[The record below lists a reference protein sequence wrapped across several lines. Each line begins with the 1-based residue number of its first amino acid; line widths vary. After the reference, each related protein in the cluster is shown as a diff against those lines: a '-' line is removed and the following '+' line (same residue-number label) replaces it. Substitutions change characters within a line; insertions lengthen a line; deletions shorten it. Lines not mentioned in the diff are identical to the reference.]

1 MSATMYKVLRDG
13 RSCNGGEHEWS
24 LPTKNGDGEW
34 TPGDWHE
41 HDGKLAMCHS
51 GFHITSDPPQWWDTG
66 RDVFEVEH
74 DGYVVEDGGDKICV
88 SRVRLVRQVED
99 LSEVRIYGPG
109 RHVHKGGR
117 GLALAGSSVEAR
129 DNSSVVARGN
139 SSVVAWDNSSVEAW
153 DNSSVVAR
161 GNSSVVAWDNSSVV
175 AWDNSSVVAWDNSSV
190 VAWDNSSVEARD
202 NSSVEARDNSSVE
215 ARGNSLTRTPANHA
229 WGEPTV
235 KVEGHAIYIDQRGGR
250 KVYAVTQPEFAKAE
264 GSAS

>member
-41 HDGKLAMCHS
+41 HDGALSMCHS

-129 DNSSVVARGN
+129 GNSSVVARGN
-139 SSVVAWDNSSVEAW
+139 SSVEARGNSSVVARGNSSVKAWDNSSVVARDNSSVVARDNSSVVARDNSSVVAW

-161 GNSSVVAWDNSSVV
+161 GNSSVV
-175 AWDNSSVVAWDNSSV
+175 
-190 VAWDNSSVEARD
+190 
-202 NSSVEARDNSSVE
+202 

>member
-74 DGYVVEDGGDKICV
+74 DGDVVKHDGDVVGDGGDKICV

-117 GLALAGSSVEAR
+117 GLALAGSYVEAW
-129 DNSSVVARGN
+129 DNSYVEAWGN
-139 SSVVAWDNSSVEAW
+139 SYVEAWDNSSVEAW
-153 DNSSVVAR
+153 ESSYVE
-161 GNSSVVAWDNSSVV
+161 AWG
-175 AWDNSSVVAWDNSSV
+175 
-190 VAWDNSSVEARD
+190 NSSVEAWD
-202 NSSVEARDNSSVE
+202 NSYVEAWESSSVVARDNSSVE

-235 KVEGHAIYIDQRGGR
+235 KVEGHAIYIDQRGVR
-250 KVYAVTQPEFAKAE
+250 RVYAVTQPEFAKAE